1 MFLSIYY
8 FFKNLKPMK
17 TESHHK
23 TLRFLSRHAKPENL
37 PIVEKIMKDLRYIRG
52 KEHVR
57 RTGLMHPPLSR
68 ILIQKYIEF
77 EGNQGY

>member
-1 MFLSIYY
+1 MFLPIYY
-8 FFKNLKPMK
+8 FFKKLKTMK

-23 TLRFLSRHAKPENL
+23 NLRFLSRHAKPENL
-37 PIVEKIMKDLRYIRG
+37 PLVKKIIKDLRYERG

-57 RTGLMHPPLSR
+57 RTGLMHSHLSR
-68 ILIQKYIEF
+68 KLIQKYIEF

>member
-23 TLRFLSRHAKPENL
+23 SLKFLSRHAKPENI
-37 PIVEKIMKDLRYIRG
+37 PIVKKILKDLRYKRG
-52 KEHVR
+52 KDHVR
-57 RTGLMHPPLSR
+57 RTGLMHSHLSR